1 MFLRPL
7 KSMYAARP
15 RVEARGFQAE
25 VWRRNWCLWLRTGCA
40 KTRGGLRDGGNFRV
54 SIPNGCLSVSAVESA
69 PFARLSCTLSSV
81 SPAPQHTAP
90 TWSWSTDSGNA
101 QMSTQE
107 PTCVRDCPI
116 PSSTRP
122 LPQPYTSKAVLSLG
136 LNLEAECSCLC
147 GLRWVSSLDS
157 ELTMVKE
164 EPPEEGPGP
173 WGGGLARE

>member
-81 SPAPQHTAP
+81 SPAPQHTAS

-101 QMSTQE
+101 QIDVHTGAHVCQRLSHTLRHE
-107 PTCVRDCPI
+107 ATPTALYFQG
-116 PSSTRP
+116 SSVTW
-122 LPQPYTSKAVLSLG
+122 A
-136 LNLEAECSCLC
+136 
-147 GLRWVSSLDS
+147 
-157 ELTMVKE
+157 
-164 EPPEEGPGP
+164 
-173 WGGGLARE
+173 